1 MANLKIIC
9 GGIVIVGVCIQIV
22 VVVLLVVFNKWQDA
36 HPSFQDEEEAED
48 EQAET
53 EAPTE
58 NPPPATTTT

>member
-36 HPSFQDEEEAED
+36 HPSFQDEEAED